1 MRPSLKGTVMLPL
14 SRFATAL
21 LFSATTLLSVS
32 AMAEEPRYNHIAL
45 RAEVN
50 QEIAHDLMHVTL
62 YSEAQDSDPAALA
75 AQIGQTLNASIAQAR
90 TVKGVSVSSGSRNSY
105 PVYSENKGDDK
116 GQQIT
121 AWRERA
127 ELRLE
132 SADFSALSKLTGDML
147 QTLKMGG
154 MNFSI
159 ASDTRKTH
167 EDALLKAAVAAF
179 KARAQLATEALGGS
193 GYKLV
198 SLNLN
203 TGGFQ
208 PPMPMRMQSMKGA
221 AMMDAAVTLE
231 IEAGTSQVSISADG
245 VIEVQMP

>member
-1 MRPSLKGTVMLPL
+1 MQPL
-14 SRFATAL
+14 SRLASAL
-21 LFSATTLLSVS
+21 TISAVGLLSL
-32 AMAEEPRYNHIAL
+32 AAHAEEARYNQIAL

-75 AQIGQTLNASIAQAR
+75 AQISNTLNASIAQAR
-90 TVKGVSVSSGSRNSY
+90 KAKGVSVAMGSRHSY
-105 PVYSENKGDDK
+105 PVYDDK

-132 SADFSALSKLTGDML
+132 SADFSALSTLTGEML
-147 QTLKMGG
+147 QTMKMGG

-159 ASDTRKTH
+159 ANATRKTH
-167 EDALLKAAVAAF
+167 EDTLLKEAVAAF
-179 KARAQLATEALGGS
+179 KARAQLATDALGGS

-198 SLNLN
+198 NLSLNS
-203 TGGFQ
+203 GGFQ
-208 PPMPMRMQSMKGA
+208 PPMPMRMSAMKGA
-221 AMMDAAVTLE
+221 ERMDATVTPD
-231 IEAGTSQVSISADG
+231 IEAGTSQVTINADG

>member
-1 MRPSLKGTVMLPL
+1 MLPL
-14 SRFATAL
+14 HRLATAL
-21 LFSATTLLSVS
+21 LLSATTLLSVT
-32 AMAEEPRYNHIAL
+32 AMAEDARYNHVAL

-50 QEIAHDLMHVTL
+50 QEITHDLMHVTL
-62 YSEAQDSDPAALA
+62 YTEAQDSDPAALA
-75 AQIGQTLNASIAQAR
+75 AQISNTLNASIAQAR
-90 TVKGVSVSSGSRNSY
+90 KVKGVSVSSGSRNSY
-105 PVYSENKGDDK
+105 PVYAENKGDDK
-116 GQQIT
+116 GPQIT

-132 SADFSALSKLTGDML
+132 SADFSALSKLTGQML

-159 ASDTRKTH
+159 ADATRKTH
-167 EDALLKAAVAAF
+167 EDALLKDAVAAF
-179 KARAQLATEALGGS
+179 KARALLATEALGGS

-198 SLNLN
+198 SMNLN

-208 PPMPMRMQSMKGA
+208 SPMPMRMEMMKGA
-221 AMMDAAVTLE
+221 AMMDAAVTPE
-231 IEAGTSQVSISADG
+231 IEAGTSQVSMSADG

>member
-1 MRPSLKGTVMLPL
+1 MLPL
-14 SRFATAL
+14 SRLATAL
-21 LFSATTLLSVS
+21 LLSATALISAT
-32 AMAEEPRYNHIAL
+32 AMADDARYNQVAL

-75 AQIGQTLNASIAQAR
+75 AQISKTLNASIAQAR
-90 TVKGVSVSSGSRNSY
+90 KVKGVSVTSGSRNSY
-105 PVYSENKGDDK
+105 PVYDDK
-116 GQQIT
+116 GQKIT

-132 SADFSALSKLTGDML
+132 SANFSALSTLTGEML

-159 ASDTRKTH
+159 ADDTRKTH
-167 EDALLKAAVAAF
+167 EDALLKDAVAAF

-198 SLNLN
+198 SLSLN

-208 PPMPMRMQSMKGA
+208 RPMPMRMEMMKGA
-221 AMMDAAVTLE
+221 AMMDAAVTPE
-231 IEAGTSQVSISADG
+231 IEAGTSQVSINADG

>member
-1 MRPSLKGTVMLPL
+1 MQPL
-14 SRFATAL
+14 SHFAAAL
-21 LFSATTLLSVS
+21 LFSVTSLLSVS
-32 AMAEEPRYNHIAL
+32 ATAEEPRYNQIAL

-62 YSEAQDSDPAALA
+62 YSEAQNTDPAALA
-75 AQIGQTLNASIAQAR
+75 AEISKTLNASIAQVR
-90 TVKGVSVSSGSRNSY
+90 TVKGVSVASGSRNSY
-105 PVYSENKGDDK
+105 PVYDDK
-116 GQQIT
+116 GQKIT

-132 SADFSALSKLTGDML
+132 SADFSALSTLTGEML

-154 MNFSI
+154 MSFSI
-159 ASDTRKTH
+159 ADNTRKTH
-167 EDALLKAAVAAF
+167 EDALLKDAVAAF
-179 KARAQLATEALGGS
+179 KARAQLVSQALGGS

-208 PPMPMRMQSMKGA
+208 RPMPMRMEAMKGA
-221 AMMDAAVTLE
+221 AMMDAAVNPE
-231 IEAGTSQVSISADG
+231 VEAGTSQVSISADG